1 MGLHLLHANAV
12 KKQISTNGATPRIV
26 RLIVIA
32 NHLGQDHVDDSPRDP
47 LLIFQPAELP
57 RFFIPAIGEF
67 LPVLVH
73 IYLGLAAETNLED
86 L

>member
-1 MGLHLLHANAV
+1 M
-12 KKQISTNGATPRIV
+12 T
-26 RLIVIA
+26 
-32 NHLGQDHVDDSPRDP
+32 P
-47 LLIFQPAELP
+47 LLDFEPAALP

-73 IYLGLAAETNLED
+73 ISLGLFIETNLED